1 MFLYRDSHFWSQ
13 KGRLFPAMCG
23 RHGACPRLVRGRNTC
38 ECTGLSLSS
47 RRAVGIFTYWVT
59 GLNWNAG
66 RASLFLWKSNSSWL
80 LHMQHFILF
89 SSPLL
94 SSPPRT
100 PPNPTLAFNSHGHCR
115 SMLCDVTICFWN
127 AFFVVVRYGL
137 CLQKGLFLKRE
148 MLIYFVYYFF
158 FISI

>member
-89 SSPLL
+89 PSPLL
-94 SSPPRT
+94 ST
-100 PPNPTLAFNSHGHCR
+100 PHPTQPHPCVQLTWPLQVNALWCNHLLLKCFFCCCSLWTLFTER
-115 SMLCDVTICFWN
+115 AVFETRDVNIFCIL
-127 AFFVVVRYGL
+127 FFLY
-137 CLQKGLFLKRE
+137 
-148 MLIYFVYYFF
+148 
-158 FISI
+158 